1 MADLTDEEKKKACS
15 DLFERINHFDDEV
28 EGFVRLCDKCTDTYV
43 AQVVND
49 QYEVKKGVYERMEQE
64 LQKLGELC
72 KINRRDTNKLQ
83 MQASRLRNSFEKC
96 RRLKDRFEEKPSPSG
111 KLVIDEGKA
120 ET

>member
-72 KINRRDTNKLQ
+72 KVNRRDTNKLQ

-96 RRLKDRFEEKPSPSG
+96 RRLKDRFQEEH
-111 KLVIDEGKA
+111 
-120 ET
+120 